1 MAGSSEATITL
12 RPIGVVRCAVKRAAE
27 MPRGGVEAEVEV
39 LAEFADGL
47 ASIENYSHLILVGW
61 LHEAGQGQLKWPDQ
75 KSPAET
81 GVFST
86 RSPRRPNPIGL
97 CAVRLLGREGNRL
110 RVSPVDFVDGT
121 PVLDIKPYSSAWDS
135 VFSARSA
142 RSLSPEADPPEREMP
157 RLLLQAAN
165 FHGERCRGVAL
176 AARLNY
182 YVRTRWGVA
191 QMDPRLR
198 VTVGRDGCLA
208 DGLQAVFGATLS
220 SGRLAVRDADDVL
233 VWLEGRELRARP
245 LASAGESVEEVMSK
259 GIDELFELRETEAGG
274 E

>member
-1 MAGSSEATITL
+1 MAGSPEATVTL
-12 RPIGVVRCAVKRAAE
+12 QPIGVVRCPITRAE
-27 MPRGGVEAEVEV
+27 DMPRGGVKAEVEV
-39 LAEFADGL
+39 FAQFADGL
-47 ASIENYSHLILVGW
+47 ASIEGNSHLILVAW
-61 LHEAGQGQLKWPDQ
+61 LHEAGQGELKWPD
-75 KSPAET
+75 KMSPEEV
-81 GVFST
+81 GVFSS

-135 VFSARSA
+135 VFSARSL
-142 RSLSPEADPPEREMP
+142 RSLSPEPDPPEREMP
-157 RLLLQAAN
+157 RLLLQAQN

-182 YVRTRWGVA
+182 RVRTRWGVA

-208 DGLQAVFGATLS
+208 DGLQALFGATLS
-220 SGRLAVRDADDVL
+220 SGRLIVTDADEVL
-233 VWLEGRELRARP
+233 VRLEVRELRARP
-245 LASAGESVEEVMSK
+245 LASAGISVEEVMSK
-259 GIDELFELRETEAGG
+259 EIGELFELTERKAGD

>member
-1 MAGSSEATITL
+1 MAGRSEDIITL
-12 RPIGVVRCAVKRAAE
+12 RPIGVVRCPIKRAEE

-39 LAEFADGL
+39 FAEFADGL
-47 ASIENYSHLILVGW
+47 ARIEGNSHLILVAW
-61 LHEAGQGQLKWPDQ
+61 LHEAGEGQLKWSAQTP
-75 KSPAET
+75 PAEV

-121 PVLDIKPYSSAWDS
+121 PLLDIKPYSSAWDS
-135 VFSARSA
+135 VFSARSL
-142 RSLSPEADPPEREMP
+142 RSLSPEPDPPEREIP
-157 RLLLQAAN
+157 RLLLQAEN

-182 YVRTRWGVA
+182 HVRTRWGVA

-220 SGRLAVRDADDVL
+220 SGRLIVTDADEVL
-233 VWLEGRELRARP
+233 VRLDGQELRARP
-245 LASAGESVEEVMSK
+245 LASAGMSVEEVMSK
-259 GIDELFELRETEAGG
+259 EIGELFELTETGAGD

>member
-1 MAGSSEATITL
+1 MAGSPEAIVTL
-12 RPIGVVRCAVKRAAE
+12 QPIGVVRCAVKRAAE
-27 MPRGGVEAEVEV
+27 MPRGGVKAEVEV
-39 LAEFADGL
+39 FAEFADGL
-47 ASIENYSHLILVGW
+47 ASIEGNSHLILVAW
-61 LHEAGQGQLKWPDQ
+61 LHEAGQGELKWPD
-75 KSPAET
+75 KTPPAEV

-135 VFSARSA
+135 VFSARSL
-142 RSLSPEADPPEREMP
+142 RSLSPEPDPPEREMP
-157 RLLLQAAN
+157 RLLLQAEN

-182 YVRTRWGVA
+182 HVRTRWGVA
-191 QMDPRLR
+191 QMDPRVR
-198 VTVGRDGCLA
+198 VAVGRDGCLA
-208 DGLQAVFGATLS
+208 DGLQALFGATLS
-220 SGRLAVRDADDVL
+220 SGRLTVTDADEVL
-233 VWLEGRELRARP
+233 VRLEGRELRARP
-245 LASAGESVEEVMSK
+245 LASAGESVEEVLSK
-259 GIDELFELRETEAGG
+259 EIGELFELTERKAGG

>member
-1 MAGSSEATITL
+1 MAGGPEATVTL
-12 RPIGVVRCAVKRAAE
+12 QPIGVVRCAVERAEE
-27 MPRGGVEAEVEV
+27 MPRGGVEADVEV
-39 LAEFADGL
+39 FAEFAEGL
-47 ASIENYSHLILVGW
+47 ASIEDYSHLILVGW
-61 LHEAGQGQLKWPDQ
+61 LHRAGQGQLKWPDQ
-75 KSPAET
+75 KSPTET

-135 VFSARSA
+135 VFSARSL
-142 RSLSPEADPPEREMP
+142 RSLSCEPDPPEREMP
-157 RLLLQAAN
+157 RLLLQAEN

-182 YVRTRWGVA
+182 HVRTRWGVA

-198 VTVGRDGCLA
+198 VAVGRDGCLA

-220 SGRLAVRDADDVL
+220 SGRLIVSDADEVS
-233 VWLEGRELRARP
+233 VRLEGRELRARP

-259 GIDELFELRETEAGG
+259 EIGELFELAEKKAGDG
-274 E
+274 